1 MNNLHNTHGSVCYNG
16 AGRLTETK
24 EFTGVDMFNT
34 LTHPRTGG
42 VLYFIVIHDDKGTT
56 PYILDPYDKGNGVT
70 LGDQKYFGENLRD
83 LYMVVKNSETE
94 QILDTL

>member
-16 AGRLTETK
+16 KGGRLTETK
-24 EFTGVDMFNT
+24 EFTGVDMFNA

-42 VLYFIVIHDDKGTT
+42 VLYFIVIHDDNGTAS
-56 PYILDPYDKGNGVT
+56 YILDPCDKDGVT
-70 LGDQKYFGENLRD
+70 LGDQKYFGKNLRD
-83 LYMVVKNSETE
+83 LYMAVKNSETE